1 MVHKITLSEATR
13 TPVDF
18 ICQQCGH
25 VVKGGHYKINLE
37 FELRESSEDIME
49 VAKNIN
55 LGALISNSEV
65 LKPSYFG
72 VTCDKCGQ
80 TMATIDANIT
90 EAASMLISNGI
101 YIHSVCGHEIPS
113 YMKQNDIKKAAAFIR
128 FCSEDQNRF
137 LSSPKLDDFVTR
149 LSMNFNNHY
158 FWRDATI
165 YISGPQWCTEGSH
178 AGPIFIPF
186 AKQLIKFV
194 KEDRDE
200 RHY

>member
-25 VVKGGHYKINLE
+25 VVKGGHYKIDLE
-37 FELRESSEDIME
+37 FELRESTKDIME

-55 LGALISNSEV
+55 LSALINNSEV

-80 TMATIDANIT
+80 VMATIDANVST
-90 EAASMLISNGI
+90 AASLLISNGI
-101 YIHSVCGHEIPS
+101 YIHSVCTQEIPS
-113 YMKQNDIKKAAAFIR
+113 YLKPVGIPKAAAFIR
-128 FCSEDQNRF
+128 FASEDQNHF
-137 LSSPKLDDFVTR
+137 LSSPKLSDFAYNLYEV
-149 LSMNFNNHY
+149 FNGGY
-158 FWRDATI
+158 IWKDATV
-165 YISGPQWCTEGSH
+165 YMTGSRLCTEG
-178 AGPIFIPF
+178 GRNDNLFLPF
-186 AKQLIKFV
+186 TKKLIEFV

>member
-72 VTCDKCGQ
+72 VICDKYGQ
-80 TMATIDANIT
+80 TMATIGANISK
-90 EAASMLISNGI
+90 AASMLISNGI
-101 YIHSVCGHEIPS
+101 YIHSACGQDMPLCLKPKELT
-113 YMKQNDIKKAAAFIR
+113 KAGAFIR
-128 FCSEDQNRF
+128 FTSEDQNHF
-137 LSSPKLDDFVTR
+137 LSSPR
-149 LSMNFNNHY
+149 LSEFVDIIHEKYNGGY
-158 FWRDATI
+158 IWKDATI
-165 YISGPQWCTEGSH
+165 YMTEHRMSVEYSMSDYL
-178 AGPIFIPF
+178 FLPF
-186 AKQLIKFV
+186 ANQLINFV
-194 KEDRDE
+194 KGDRDE